1 MSALPPRGR
10 ITSRNAAF
18 QQLSSL
24 LENRQKR
31 HRAGLFLVQGV
42 RPITVAVERDWP
54 LERLLHRGGPLSRW
68 AADTLARVST
78 DGVGTLEVADELL
91 AELGERDDAPGRE
104 GAGNEVAGREAA
116 GRDSAGRQ
124 TAGHETSGQPGVV
137 PELVA
142 VARVP
147 DPLGS
152 VEARDDLLVLV
163 VDRPSAPGNLGSLI
177 RSADAFGAH
186 AVLVGGHAVDPWDPR
201 LVRASTGSVFA
212 VDLVTV
218 AGPDEALELLP
229 PGVAVVGTDET
240 GTEDIAAVDLTGPT
254 VLVVGNEARGM
265 SAAWR
270 AACTAVVR
278 IPIGGPDSGSS
289 ASSLNAANAG
299 TVALYE
305 AVRQRRAAGQPR
317 AAGPTP

>member
-10 ITSRNAAF
+10 ITTRNAAF
-18 QQLSSL
+18 QQLAAL

-42 RPITVAVERDWP
+42 RPITVAVERGWP

-68 AADTLARVST
+68 AADTLARLST

-91 AELGERDDAPGRE
+91 AELGERD
-104 GAGNEVAGREAA
+104 EVAGRDMAGGEAA
-116 GRDSAGRQ
+116 G
-124 TAGHETSGQPGVV
+124 ELGVV

-142 VARVP
+142 VARIP

-163 VDRPSAPGNLGSLI
+163 VDRPSAPGNLGSLV

-201 LVRASTGSVFA
+201 VVRASTGSVFA
-212 VDLVTV
+212 VAAVTV

-240 GTEDIAAVDLTGPT
+240 GTEAIADVDLTGPT

-270 AACTAVVR
+270 ASCTAVVR
-278 IPIGGPDSGSS
+278 IPIGGPASGSS

-305 AVRQRRAAGQPR
+305 AGRQRRAVGQGP

>member
-10 ITSRNAAF
+10 TTSRNAAF
-18 QQLSSL
+18 QQLGSL

-42 RPITVAVERDWP
+42 RPITVAVERGWP

-91 AELGERDDAPGRE
+91 AELGERD
-104 GAGNEVAGREAA
+104 EVAGRDVAGGQTADGPTAGRDAA
-116 GRDSAGRQ
+116 GRDAAGRE
-124 TAGHETSGQPGVV
+124 TAGQLGVV

-142 VARVP
+142 VAQIP

-152 VEARDDLLVLV
+152 IEARDDLLVLV

-201 LVRASTGSVFA
+201 VVRASTGSVFA

-240 GTEDIAAVDLTGPT
+240 GTQDIADVDLTGPT

-278 IPIGGPDSGSS
+278 IPIGGPGSGSS

-305 AVRQRRAAGQPR
+305 AVRQRRAVRGRR
-317 AAGPTP
+317 AAGSMP

>member
-18 QQLSSL
+18 QQLESL

-31 HRAGLFLVQGV
+31 HREGLFLVQGV
-42 RPITVAVERDWP
+42 RPITVAVDRGWP
-54 LERLLHRGGPLSRW
+54 LERLLYRGGSLSRW
-68 AADTLARVST
+68 ASDTLARVSS
-78 DGVGTLEVADELL
+78 DGVGTLEMADDLL
-91 AELGERDDAPGRE
+91 AELGEREESAGPAAGGAGAGAGAGGGTGGAPG
-104 GAGNEVAGREAA
+104 A
-116 GRDSAGRQ
+116 
-124 TAGHETSGQPGVV
+124 TV
-137 PELVA
+137 PELVG
-142 VARVP
+142 VARIP
-147 DPLGS
+147 DPVGL

-186 AVLVGGHAVDPWDPR
+186 AVFIGGHAVDPWDPR
-201 LVRASTGSVFA
+201 VVRASTGSVFA
-212 VDLVTV
+212 VDLATV
-218 AGPDEALELLP
+218 AGPDEALEMVP
-229 PGVAVVGTDET
+229 PGVAVVGTDE
-240 GTEDIAAVDLTGPT
+240 GGGADIADVDLTGPT

-265 SAAWR
+265 SVAWR

-278 IPIGGPDSGSS
+278 IPIGGPGSGSS

-305 AVRQRRAAGQPR
+305 AVRQRRAGRR
-317 AAGPTP
+317 AD

>member
-18 QQLSSL
+18 QQLGSL

-31 HRAGLFLVQGV
+31 HREGLFLVQGV
-42 RPITVAVERDWP
+42 RPITVAVDRGWP

-68 AADTLARVST
+68 ASDTLARVSS
-78 DGVGTLEVADELL
+78 DGVGTLEMADDLL
-91 AELGERDDAPGRE
+91 AELGERDESG
-104 GAGNEVAGREAA
+104 GAAVRTAA
-116 GRDSAGRQ
+116 GGALGGGAASSAG
-124 TAGHETSGQPGVV
+124 TV

-142 VARVP
+142 VARIP
-147 DPLGS
+147 DPAGL

-186 AVLVGGHAVDPWDPR
+186 AVFVGGHAVDPWDPR
-201 LVRASTGSVFA
+201 VVRASTGSVFA
-212 VDLVTV
+212 VDLATV
-218 AGPDEALELLP
+218 AGPDEALEMVP
-229 PGVAVVGTDET
+229 PGVAVVGTDE
-240 GTEDIAAVDLTGPT
+240 GGGDDIADVDLTGPT

-265 SAAWR
+265 SVAWR

-278 IPIGGPDSGSS
+278 IPIGGPGSGSS

-305 AVRQRRAAGQPR
+305 AVRQRRAGRR
-317 AAGPTP
+317 AD

>member
-1 MSALPPRGR
+1 VSALPSRGR

-18 QQLSSL
+18 QQLASL

-42 RPITVAVERDWP
+42 RPITVAVERGWP
-54 LERLLHRGGPLSRW
+54 LERLLRRGGPLSRW

-91 AELGERDDAPGRE
+91 AELGERD
-104 GAGNEVAGREAA
+104 EVAGRDAAGGEAA
-116 GRDSAGRQ
+116 GRDALGRD
-124 TAGHETSGQPGVV
+124 AVGRDVAGQPGVV

-142 VARVP
+142 VARIP

-152 VEARDDLLVLV
+152 VDARDDLLVLV
-163 VDRPSAPGNLGSLI
+163 LDRPSAPGNLGSLI

-201 LVRASTGSVFA
+201 VVRASTGSVFA

-229 PGVAVVGTDET
+229 PGVAVVGTDEA
-240 GTEDIAAVDLTGPT
+240 GTEDIADVDLTGPT

-278 IPIGGPDSGSS
+278 IPIGGPGSGSS

-305 AVRQRRAAGQPR
+305 AVRQRRAAGHR
-317 AAGPTP
+317 

>member
-18 QQLSSL
+18 QQLESL

-31 HRAGLFLVQGV
+31 HREGLFLVQGV
-42 RPITVAVERDWP
+42 RPITVAVDRGWP
-54 LERLLHRGGPLSRW
+54 LERLLYRGGSLSRW
-68 AADTLARVST
+68 ASDTLARVSS
-78 DGVGTLEVADELL
+78 DGVGTLEMADDLL
-91 AELGERDDAPGRE
+91 AELGERDESAGAAAGTGGGGGAGGGGGGAPGG
-104 GAGNEVAGREAA
+104 GAGS
-116 GRDSAGRQ
+116 SAG
-124 TAGHETSGQPGVV
+124 TV

-142 VARVP
+142 VARIP
-147 DPLGS
+147 DPVGL
-152 VEARDDLLVLV
+152 VEAREDLLVLV

-186 AVLVGGHAVDPWDPR
+186 AVFVGGHAVDPWDPR
-201 LVRASTGSVFA
+201 VVRASTGSVFA
-212 VDLVTV
+212 VDLATV
-218 AGPDEALELLP
+218 AGPDEALEMVP
-229 PGVAVVGTDET
+229 PGVAVVGTDE
-240 GTEDIAAVDLTGPT
+240 GGGDDIADVDLTGPT

-265 SAAWR
+265 SVAWR

-278 IPIGGPDSGSS
+278 IPIGGPGSGSS

-305 AVRQRRAAGQPR
+305 AVRQRRAGRR
-317 AAGPTP
+317 AD